1 MFVCVSL
8 HMHIY
13 MYAFFNEETTA
24 IGPTYSYYSDSFYF
38 CYKDLILEVG
48 VYIHDK
54 MYLNFNSF
62 T

>member
-1 MFVCVSL
+1 
-8 HMHIY
+8 MHIY
-13 MYAFFNEETTA
+13 MYAFFSEETTA
-24 IGPTYSYYSDSFYF
+24 IDPTYSYYSDSFYF